1 MTSKGSSKAWTEEL
15 ERAVAG
21 AGLPFRVA
29 VAWVEKGDHI
39 WCAELVDRRTGADR
53 SIRLDASQFAT
64 EMERKNEV
72 IRQLGMPQ
80 RASR

>member
-1 MTSKGSSKAWTEEL
+1 VTSKGWSKAWTEEL

-29 VAWVEKGDHI
+29 FAWVEKGNQV
-39 WCAELVDRRTGADR
+39 WCAELVDRRTGGDR

-72 IRQLGMPQ
+72 VRQLGIPQ
-80 RASR
+80 RTSR